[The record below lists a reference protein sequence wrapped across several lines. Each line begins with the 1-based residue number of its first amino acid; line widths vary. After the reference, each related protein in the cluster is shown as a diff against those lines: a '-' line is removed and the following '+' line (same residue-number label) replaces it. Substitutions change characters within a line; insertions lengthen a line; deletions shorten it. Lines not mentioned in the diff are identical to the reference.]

1 MRLWLSTHGEMLTQC
16 IRLDGMQI
24 RRRSPTHPDQQQ
36 VQTILFSTLHPPPST
51 LHPNPIP
58 GIWHRRHAAQQSFL
72 EAHLSHTALA
82 FVSQAVSEDD
92 SVGLPLFKFIHS
104 VCAKGGEPSLVVL
117 PVRFSHLSFFFNL
130 HFLVFW
136 FTQADVRKNSHAM
149 QKAFC
154 FLGDC
159 S

>member
-1 MRLWLSTHGEMLTQC
+1 MR
-16 IRLDGMQI
+16 I

-36 VQTILFSTLHPPPST
+36 VQTLLFSTLHPPPST

-117 PVRFSHLSFFFNL
+117 PVRFPTSLFFSSSISL
-130 HFLVFW
+130 
-136 FTQADVRKNSHAM
+136 
-149 QKAFC
+149 
-154 FLGDC
+154 FLGFLKLMC
-159 S
+159 EKIRTQCKELFVSWAIALENISF